1 MDFEWDSA
9 KEQANRKKH
18 GVHFRTAAKVL
29 LDPYVIEFHDLDAP
43 GELRFNAIGLVDVRM
58 LFVTYAMRGD
68 VVRIVS
74 ARGAEPHEKKGS
86 ITRFKL
92 DPKKPPKS
100 DWRAFD
106 AMTEEERQAAL
117 SDSDA
122 PPAAEA
128 QLARARRVPTV
139 AALRKKLNLTQEEF
153 AARFHLP
160 LGTVRDWEQGAHRP
174 DKAAQVLLTVI
185 GRDPDAVARA
195 LES

>member
-9 KEQANRKKH
+9 KELANRKRH
-18 GVHFRTAAKVL
+18 GVDFRMAARVF
-29 LDPYVIEFHDLDAP
+29 LDPYVIEFDDLDAV
-43 GELRFNAIGLVDVRM
+43 GELSFNVIGLVDGRM
-58 LFVTYAMRGD
+58 LFVTYTMRGD
-68 VVRIVS
+68 VVRIIS
-74 ARGAEPHEKKGS
+74 AGERSRMKKGS

-106 AMTEEERQAAL
+106 AMTEEERHQAAL
-117 SDSDA
+117 SDLDA
-122 PPAAEA
+122 PPATEA
-128 QLARARRVPTV
+128 QLARARRIPTV
-139 AALRKKLNLTQEEF
+139 SALRKKLNLTQEEF

-185 GRDPDAVARA
+185 ARDPDAVARA